1 MTIEDNE
8 GKVCT
13 DDKALCWKKLS
24 EKILLHHKVMDV
36 VEKERQ
42 AESGMTGQYVSI
54 RTFNWVIA
62 IPVHDGR
69 FVMVR
74 QWRHGLEGITVEF
87 PGGVQEDGE
96 TAESGAA
103 RELFEETGYR
113 AGKLTLLG
121 QCNPNPAIYE
131 NRITFVLAEDLTAT
145 DELHTDDDE
154 LVEPVELPVEEVIER
169 FGSGEFCNVFVGTGL
184 ALYLKHIGVRGKT
197 E

>member
-1 MTIEDNE
+1 MSDEYYANGE
-8 GKVCT
+8 G
-13 DDKALCWKKLS
+13 DEALCWKTLS
-24 EKILLHHKVMDV
+24 EKILLHHSVMDV
-36 VEKERQ
+36 VEKEKQ
-42 AESGMTGQYVSI
+42 AESGMTGQYVSV

-74 QWRHGLEGITVEF
+74 QWRHGLEGITTEF

-96 TAESGAA
+96 TPESGAA

-113 AGKLTLLG
+113 AGRMTLLG

-131 NRITFVLAEDLTAT
+131 NRITFVLAEELTAT

-154 LVEPVELPVEEVIER
+154 FIEPVEISVEEVIER

-184 ALYLKHIGVRGKT
+184 ALYLKHIGVRGRA

>member
-1 MTIEDNE
+1 MSDEYFANGE
-8 GKVCT
+8 G
-13 DDKALCWKKLS
+13 DEALCWKTLS
-24 EKILLHHKVMDV
+24 EKILLHHSVMDV
-36 VEKERQ
+36 VEKEKQ
-42 AESGMTGQYVSI
+42 AESGMTGQYVSV

-74 QWRHGLEGITVEF
+74 QWRHGLEGITTEF

-96 TAESGAA
+96 TPE
-103 RELFEETGYR
+103 
-113 AGKLTLLG
+113 
-121 QCNPNPAIYE
+121 
-131 NRITFVLAEDLTAT
+131 LTAT

-154 LVEPVELPVEEVIER
+154 FIEPVEIPVEEVIER

-184 ALYLKHIGVRGKT
+184 ALYLKHIGVRGRA